1 MNRIAH
7 FFQLP
12 SLNPEYVSYLYIP
25 PLISLESIF
34 VSIVE
39 SIHPLFFI
47 TAIVILLLAW
57 FVWIK
62 LRYPFWSCQP
72 VKHTYSWLPKR
83 GLMHPVL
90 PKTKFYEPQKVK
102 TATEILEPT
111 RQEICRLLQSHWI
124 PSDRAFCDI
133 QPADLADFAVASMF
147 QDGKGCVISRT
158 AHLYIPDASMIPVLV
173 QDYFAVGR
181 DEPVDTARR
190 LFDSHEYNCRVMKPE
205 YKVSVFKKEVD
216 LLEGVVP
223 WIEYTCSTFPIEN
236 RKLRRL
242 PPDFTVVRV
251 QKQNTDLLHDFL
263 RSGIEQA
270 VVLDI
275 GTLLAMLKTN
285 QMYMYGLKRGD
296 QVFALYWF
304 KNAHVRHED
313 MDGNALHF
321 IASFRNTENDDLFS
335 LGFSHSLREVLR
347 EYREYRVLMM
357 DSIGANGEIVELWK
371 RTHRSIGETRC
382 AYYLYNWGIPQMMD
396 KEKCLVIV

>member
-1 MNRIAH
+1 MDQIVD
-7 FFQLP
+7 FFQNNIAFPSFYYGPDEPVLP
-12 SLNPEYVSYLYIP
+12 NINP
-25 PLISLESIF
+25 
-34 VSIVE
+34 
-39 SIHPLFFI
+39 
-47 TAIVILLLAW
+47 LLAVAILVMGLIFW

-102 TATEILEPT
+102 TATEISEPT

-133 QPADLADFAVASMF
+133 QPADFADFAVASIF
-147 QDGKGCVISRT
+147 RQYDLVKGCVISRT
-158 AHLYIPDASMIPVLV
+158 ANLYIPDASMIPVLV

-190 LFDSHEYNCRVMKPE
+190 LFDSHEYNCRGMKPE

-242 PPDFTVVRV
+242 PPNFTVVRV

-321 IASFRNTENDDLFS
+321 IGSFRNTENDDLFS
-335 LGFSHSLREVLR
+335 LGFSLSLREVLR

-382 AYYLYNWGIPQMMD
+382 AYYLYNWGTPQMMD